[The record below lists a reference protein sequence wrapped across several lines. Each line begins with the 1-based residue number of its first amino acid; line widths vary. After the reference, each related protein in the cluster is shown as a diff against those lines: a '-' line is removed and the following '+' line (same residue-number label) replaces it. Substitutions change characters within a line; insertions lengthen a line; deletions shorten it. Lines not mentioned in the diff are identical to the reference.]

1 MGLISRSL
9 SLPTTVGGI
18 KRFQKIVTVL
28 AANGFAESILQSGIT
43 RSIPDLVLPS
53 SIKNDVLLSRASV
66 SWSTS
71 LAIALRRS
79 FEDLGPNFIKLGQV
93 LASREDLFDE
103 DFINEMKKLQDN
115 VKGIDHETAMS
126 FIEKHL
132 GKPVDEVFS
141 SIDKKPVGQASIGIV
156 YKAQLLDG
164 RPVIIKIRRPGIRK
178 IIKADATIFAYILS
192 ALENRIPE
200 LKAMGLSQNVYDML
214 QEIYRETDL
223 LIEARNTTK
232 LKKLIA
238 KNDAKNLIYIPEIY
252 YEYTNHA
259 ILVGEYLDGVP
270 LTNTEQIQPRIS
282 FITERLEDVIVVVLK
297 TMIADDFFH
306 ADLHAGNIFLLPD
319 DRIGIID
326 CGLCGSL
333 SKKNAASII
342 TSLGYM
348 VDGNYEELANELLD
362 ACTYD
367 SLPDCRMLAEE
378 LKKILSPQIGLSL
391 DEMDTP
397 KILQGLARALMKYG
411 IRLPGEWN
419 LVFKLISTVEGV
431 GKVYHIDIDFF
442 KIIEDHLSEFVK
454 DIYSIKDLKTE
465 SLSLIKSS
473 LMTLKIVP
481 RHLRWFLKKTA
492 QNNYALEIKH
502 KDIEKQLTPLANAL
516 KVVGYLVPASIIVHA
531 GVLVLPKHT
540 LDNPNIA
547 IALTGVLWSLSAYL
561 LLKGFHR
568 S

>member
-1 MGLISRSL
+1 MQISMLETSFCYLMIGLEL
-9 SLPTTVGGI
+9 SI
-18 KRFQKIVTVL
+18 AAFAVL
-28 AANGFAESILQSGIT
+28 
-43 RSIPDLVLPS
+43 
-53 SIKNDVLLSRASV
+53 SV
-66 SWSTS
+66 
-71 LAIALRRS
+71 R
-79 FEDLGPNFIKLGQV
+79 K
-93 LASREDLFDE
+93 
-103 DFINEMKKLQDN
+103 
-115 VKGIDHETAMS
+115 MS
-126 FIEKHL
+126 
-132 GKPVDEVFS
+132 
-141 SIDKKPVGQASIGIV
+141 
-156 YKAQLLDG
+156 
-164 RPVIIKIRRPGIRK
+164 
-178 IIKADATIFAYILS
+178 
-192 ALENRIPE
+192 
-200 LKAMGLSQNVYDML
+200 
-214 QEIYRETDL
+214 
-223 LIEARNTTK
+223 
-232 LKKLIA
+232 
-238 KNDAKNLIYIPEIY
+238 
-252 YEYTNHA
+252 
-259 ILVGEYLDGVP
+259 
-270 LTNTEQIQPRIS
+270 
-282 FITERLEDVIVVVLK
+282 
-297 TMIADDFFH
+297 
-306 ADLHAGNIFLLPD
+306 
-319 DRIGIID
+319 
-326 CGLCGSL
+326 
-333 SKKNAASII
+333 ASII

-378 LKKILSPQIGLSL
+378 LKILSPQIGLSL

-540 LDNPNIA
+540 PDNPNIA